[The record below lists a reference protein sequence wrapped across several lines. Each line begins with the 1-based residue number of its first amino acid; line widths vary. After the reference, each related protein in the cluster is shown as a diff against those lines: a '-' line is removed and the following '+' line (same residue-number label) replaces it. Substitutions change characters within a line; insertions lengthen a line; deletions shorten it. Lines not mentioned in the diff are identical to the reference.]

1 MVVLANPGKIAQQA
15 AYARAH
21 GLEATAEALEDA
33 LSRAG
38 RCQDCGRALTDA
50 ASVEAGRGPVCS
62 AKAKGVQV
70 APANPLVVG
79 KVGLPRVG
87 EG

>member
-1 MVVLANPGKIAQQA
+1 MVTLANPGKVAQQA

-21 GLEATAEALEDA
+21 GQEATAEALEDA

-38 RCQDCGRALTDA
+38 RCQDCGRALTDE

-62 AKAKGVQV
+62 AKAKAVTV
-70 APANPLVVG
+70 AQQTP
-79 KVGLPRVG
+79 
-87 EG
+87 